1 MGMKLLRI
9 AAFSDADQGGNPA
22 GVVITDSH
30 PDETEMRRI
39 ATEVG
44 YSETA
49 FAMLALGAA
58 LALAHGNG
66 VYRLHLNSAD
76 ITVSGECHGGQ
87 LSAALQSPPTHSE
100 PMPAELLAAVLGLFG
115 YVEDDLD
122 LDIPPARVHGGA
134 DHLALCLNSRAAL
147 AAMHYELDAG
157 RELMNRENLITILF
171 AYDGGLCR
179 LSARPRLGARRFD

>member
-49 FAMLALGAA
+49 FAMPQGDAWR
-58 LALAHGNG
+58 
-66 VYRLHLNSAD
+66 VRYF
-76 ITVSGECHGGQ
+76 
-87 LSAALQSPPTHSE
+87 SPSH
-100 PMPAELLAAVLGLFG
+100 
-115 YVEDDLD
+115 
-122 LDIPPARVHGGA
+122 
-134 DHLALCLNSRAAL
+134 
-147 AAMHYELDAG
+147 
-157 RELMNRENLITILF
+157 
-171 AYDGGLCR
+171 
-179 LSARPRLGARRFD
+179 SARRSRWRMVTVFTGCI